1 MDEQEMNKRL
11 MTANDALLKAYES
24 LDPEAEDYK
33 EKLEAIAKLHKEIAA
48 DAARDDELKAKEIDQ
63 TIEQDKLEE
72 EKRANRKRET
82 LDVIGKVIVVGTTLF
97 TGISQIAMF
106 WRSSKRE
113 DGDEKHDGKPYLTQT
128 DKTVVQEGLR
138 GGFWKNLPKF

>member
-1 MDEQEMNKRL
+1 MDEQKLKRL
-11 MTANDALLKAYES
+11 STANDALREAYES
-24 LDPEAEDYK
+24 LDPESEDYK
-33 EKLEAIAKLHKEIAA
+33 EKLEAIAKLHKEIAN
-48 DAARDDELKAKEIDQ
+48 DELKDLACDR
-63 TIEQDKLEE
+63 LEE

-82 LDVIGKVIVVGTTLF
+82 LDVIGKIIIVGTTLF
-97 TGISQIAMF
+97 TGVSQLAMF

-138 GGFWKNLPKF
+138 GGFWKNLPKI

>member
-1 MDEQEMNKRL
+1 MNEQQVKRL
-11 MTANDALLKAYES
+11 ATANKALRDAYEK
-24 LDPEAEDYK
+24 LDTEADDYK

-48 DAARDDELKAKEIDQ
+48 DEARDDELKSKEVDQ
-63 TIEQDKLEE
+63 SIEQDKLEE

-82 LDVIGKVIVVGTTLF
+82 LDIIGKVIVVGTTLF
-97 TGISQIAMF
+97 TGFSQLAMF

-113 DGDEKHDGKPYLTQT
+113 EGDDKHDGKPYLTQT

-138 GGFWKNLPKF
+138 GGFWKNFPKL